1 MDIEVVV
8 GCYEE
13 LLLGFRIV
21 QVGENFQ
28 LEPSFTDHSHS
39 GCIKHIAV
47 SNKGFLASGGTDET
61 IQLFHLGRRTQLGS
75 LVHHSGSLTCLQF
88 FNSSHLF
95 SASEDGTFCIWSRAT
110 WECLKTFR
118 GHKGPVRWLSLHPS
132 GKLVLTVGQDKT
144 LRTWNV
150 ITGKSAYITNIKRA
164 ADFVCWSPSGSHYA
178 VVFTNKV
185 DVYKL
190 EDSVVVY
197 GGDGGVVFFHDITKD
212 KEIQQ
217 VDTEVNRMRGI
228 SIIRAEETEDNKFYM
243 FTASSDGFIK
253 MFSVI
258 LEGDEVAVDLDGE
271 ATEVLCC
278 HYEDYD
284 FIIAT
289 QLNKMGTMV
298 EVTRDVV
305 LQEMSAARPSY
316 TTRVLL
322 GVDETECSSRLSSRL
337 MQADSW
343 LDSHFRSPRCKI
355 RFQETVIITST
366 LLVAPGLNKIR
377 MDDHSIFILDL
388 EPQTCSYS

>member
-1 MDIEVVV
+1 MAKMDIEVVV

-39 GCIKHIAV
+39 GCIKHIVV

-88 FNSSHLF
+88 FKSSHLF

-118 GHKGPVRWLSLHPS
+118 GHKGPIRWFSLHPS
-132 GKLVLTVGQDKT
+132 GKLVLSVGQDKT

-164 ADFVCWSPSGSHYA
+164 ADFVCWSPNGSHYA

-185 DVYKL
+185 DVYRVETATICSSWTAEKKINSFTFL
-190 EDSVVVY
+190 NDSIVVY
-197 GGDGGVVFFHDITKD
+197 GGDGGVVYFHDIIKD
-212 KEIQQ
+212 KEIHE
-217 VDTEVNRMRGI
+217 VDTEVNRIRGI
-228 SIIRAEETEDNKFYM
+228 SLITTEETVDNKFYM

-258 LEGDEVAVDLDGE
+258 LEGDEVKVKLLTKHNA
-271 ATEVLCC
+271 
-278 HYEDYD
+278 D
-284 FIIAT
+284 FRLTCMTVARVPARGSPKG
-289 QLNKMGTMV
+289 LKGV
-298 EVTRDVV
+298 KSEVTVKTEDV
-305 LQEMSAARPSY
+305 L
-316 TTRVLL
+316 
-322 GVDETECSSRLSSRL
+322 DDDRLSDENTEE
-337 MQADSW
+337 DSEECGRKSNKKTVKAEIK
-343 LDSHFRSPRCKI
+343 LKKNMKNKPVKRCGTKPIQKKKGKKI
-355 RFQETVIITST
+355 KVEDT
-366 LLVAPGLNKIR
+366 
-377 MDDHSIFILDL
+377 
-388 EPQTCSYS
+388 